1 MIQDLPRD
9 RLKEL
14 VERHGPSLA
23 DDPARCAD
31 LLVDALGDSYE
42 QYRREIS
49 LIETAAE
56 EGVPRLLVGARSSP
70 SGLAPAL
77 AARLGRDRGLSQE
90 ASRWAV
96 ESWAYALGVA
106 VPSRT
111 SARWRLALS
120 LIGAAGL
127 IASCFAP
134 WGFGYKA
141 LHIGVDILWTK
152 DARVHESFFGS
163 IGLVTLLL
171 GVVAIVGLIP
181 RRGWATTLAGLLGL
195 LVFIA
200 FLITHSI
207 RAHFPGR
214 ELDYGAFL
222 VLGGSVLAI
231 PAAFIGTRRAT

>member
-1 MIQDLPRD
+1 MIQDPPRD

-23 DDPARCAD
+23 EDPPRCGD
-31 LLVDALGDSYE
+31 LLADALGGSFE

-56 EGVPRLLVGARSSP
+56 EGVPRQLVAAGSSA
-70 SGLAPAL
+70 SVRVPAL
-77 AARLGRDRGLSQE
+77 AARLARDRGLSQE
-90 ASRWAV
+90 AGRWAV
-96 ESWAYALGVA
+96 DSWAYALGVT

-111 SARWRLALS
+111 GPRWRLALS
-120 LIGAAGL
+120 LAGAAGL

-141 LHIGVDILWTK
+141 FRIGVDILWTK
-152 DARVHESFFGS
+152 GAKVHEPFWGS
-163 IGLVTLLL
+163 IGVVALAL
-171 GVVAIVGLIP
+171 GVVAILGLVP
-181 RRGWATTLAGLLGL
+181 RRGWATTLAGVLGL

-214 ELDYGAFL
+214 QLDYGSFL
-222 VLGGSVLAI
+222 LLGGSILAM
-231 PAAFIGTRRAT
+231 PAAFIGIRSAP